1 MSLSELGPIPGLA
14 TGAPL
19 QGRYRLSRELA
30 AGARATVYLADD
42 HHLGDEAAIKVLALP
57 PAERARLR
65 HEVLAAWE
73 VTHDHI
79 VPVRSCFEYG
89 EQCFVAM
96 DYVAGPSLA
105 GRVATAPLTP
115 DETAAIGRG
124 IALALQ
130 AAHRRGIL
138 HRHVTPGNIL
148 IAPEVRARLADFGSA
163 GFGWGSD
170 HVGKQDFVAP
180 EVLGGQA
187 ADPRADLYG
196 LGLCLYMALT
206 GRLPERH
213 SSEGPLR
220 STADGHRPSRLRPT
234 VPPWLD
240 DAIAQATAALPADRF
255 ASAGRL
261 AEALAPGPTRPQG
274 SLITVRA

>member
-1 MSLSELGPIPGLA
+1 MSLSEPGPISGLG

-19 QGRYRLSRELA
+19 QGRYRLTRELA
-30 AGARATVYLADD
+30 VGPRATVYLADD
-42 HHLGDEAAIKVLALP
+42 HHQGNEAAVKVLVLP

-65 HEVLAAWE
+65 HEALAAWE
-73 VTHDHI
+73 VAHDHI
-79 VPVRSCFEYG
+79 VPVRSCFEDG
-89 EQCFVAM
+89 ERCFVAM
-96 DYVAGPSLA
+96 DFVPGPSLA
-105 GRVATAPLTP
+105 GLVAAAPLTA

-124 IALALQ
+124 VALALQ
-130 AAHRRGIL
+130 AVHRRGIL

-148 IAPEVRARLADFGSA
+148 IAPDVRARLTDFGSA
-163 GFGWGSD
+163 GFGWHSD
-170 HVGKQDFVAP
+170 HPGKQDFVAP

-187 ADPRADLYG
+187 ADTRADLYG
-196 LGLCLYMALT
+196 LGLCLYVALT

-213 SSEGPLR
+213 AAAGPLR

-240 DAIAQATAALPADRF
+240 DAIARATAALPADRF

-261 AEALAPGPTRPQG
+261 AEALATGTSHPTAP
-274 SLITVRA
+274 LITV